1 MSTTSNTQL
10 HDLVDRYIAAW
21 NEPDDTRRGDLV
33 ARTFTAGARYADPLV
48 QGEGHAA
55 IAALIR
61 GVQTQFPGLTFVRT
75 GTPDQHGRN
84 VRFSWHLGPAGAA
97 PLAGGTDFAVL
108 ADDGRLATVTG
119 FLDFVPA
126 GLAAAGR

>member
-1 MSTTSNTQL
+1 MSKTSTTHL
-10 HDLVDRYIAAW
+10 HDLVDRYLAAW
-21 NEPDDTRRGDLV
+21 NEADDARRGDLV
-33 ARTFTAGARYADPLV
+33 ARTFAPGARYVDPMV

-55 IAALIR
+55 IAAMIR
-61 GVQTQFPGLTFVRT
+61 GVQTQYPGLTFVRT

-108 ADDGRLATVTG
+108 DADGRLATVTG
-119 FLDFVPA
+119 FLDFVPP
-126 GLAAAGR
+126 GLAAAPA